1 MKEDHVSR
9 IICEHYNVRIYTALT
24 ADLARTIS
32 EQHRTSPAATMAL
45 GRAVNAT
52 ALLCATLKPGSP
64 QSVTLRISGTGPIRE
79 IHVQADAK
87 GNIRGY
93 VANPAV
99 EPVLRNGAI
108 DLPAII
114 GAGFLTVVKDLG
126 LKDPYSSVVPLR
138 TGEIARDC
146 AYYLTESEQVPS
158 AMIIGLALESGGSI
172 AASGGILIQ
181 RFPDTADAALLRVED
196 NIAAMKTP
204 LAESLRRGEDIIS
217 VVSRLMD
224 DQPLSLL
231 GTTPLRA
238 ACRCSREMIGKILQG
253 IDRQEIED
261 MLEKDHGVELR
272 CTFCTKNYRYDEAEV
287 RSLLGEQGP

>member
-1 MKEDHVSR
+1 MKGDHVAR
-9 IICEHYNVRIYTALT
+9 IICEHYNLRIYTALT
-24 ADLARTIS
+24 ADLARTITG
-32 EQHRTSPAATMAL
+32 QHKTSPAATLAL
-45 GRAVNAT
+45 GRAINAT
-52 ALLCATLKPGSP
+52 ALLCAALKPSSA

-99 EPVLRNGAI
+99 EPVVRNGAI
-108 DLPAII
+108 DIPAII

-126 LKDPYSSVVPLR
+126 LKEPYSSVIPLH

-158 AMIIGLALESGGSI
+158 AMIIGLALKSDGTI
-172 AASGGILIQ
+172 AGSGGILVQ
-181 RFPDTADAALLRVED
+181 RFPDTADTALERVET
-196 NIAAMKTP
+196 NIAGMKNP
-204 LAESLRRGEDIIS
+204 LGESLRRGEDIIS

-231 GTTPLRA
+231 STNPIRA
-238 ACRCSREMIGKILQG
+238 ACRCNREMIGEIIQG
-253 IDRQEIED
+253 IDGGEIEE
-261 MLEKDHGVELR
+261 MLDKDHGIELR
-272 CTFCTKNYRYDEAEV
+272 CTFCTKNYHYDEIEV
-287 RSLLGEQGP
+287 RALLDR